1 MRLASGRALVAL
13 TLLTTFA
20 RHARAQDTVVVARHV
35 LAIDTMRV
43 QPFRRAYDM
52 IVRTRDSSIVI
63 GQREITLSSA
73 TYSGAPA
80 WLLVETRG
88 GQIAAAE
95 SLFLTPGLRSLHWSS
110 ALGVARL
117 GAEFVGDSIY
127 GAVTTPAGKQNIVA
141 SGRSGLLVSAPMVEA
156 ILPLLP
162 LTSTWSDSVNVL
174 SVDLGASQII
184 AAELAVV
191 GEEDLQMDAPTLR
204 PAWVVTLRTGD
215 RRVLYWVD
223 KADGAVLRE
232 QQALPSHVGMELEYR
247 LRADSGSAPPP

>member
-1 MRLASGRALVAL
+1 MRLAGGRALVAL
-13 TLLTTFA
+13 TLLTTLA
-20 RHARAQDTVVVARHV
+20 RHARAQDTAVVARHV
-35 LAIDTMRV
+35 LPIDTTRV
-43 QPFRRAYDM
+43 QPFRRTYDM

-63 GQREITLSSA
+63 GHREITLSSV

-95 SLFLTPGLRSLHWSS
+95 SLFLTRGFRSLHFSS
-110 ALGVARL
+110 ALGAARL

-127 GAVTTPAGKQNIVA
+127 GAATTPAGKQNIVVL
-141 SGRSGLLVSAPMVEA
+141 GRSGLLVSAPMVEA

-162 LTSTWSDSVNVL
+162 LTNTWSDSVSVL

-191 GEEDLQMDAPTLR
+191 SEVDLQMGAPPPR
-204 PAWVVTLRTGD
+204 AAWVVALRTGD

-223 KADGAVLRE
+223 KGDGTVLRE

-247 LRADSGSAPPP
+247 LRPDSASAPPP